1 MSTNTSTGAGA
12 GIPTVRLGTRASAL
26 ALAQSRMV
34 ARDLR
39 AAAARAGAGL
49 RVELV
54 TVRTRGDVDPTAL
67 ARLGGAGVFAAALRT
82 ALLDGECD
90 LAVHSFKDLPTADA
104 PGLVVAAVPARE
116 DPRDAL
122 CLRPPGRAGS
132 GGRADRGPGA
142 GRAGADHSTAAADPT
157 GQAEAPVPAGL
168 TGLDGPAEAPE
179 LTGLG
184 GPAGLVGLTG
194 LGGST
199 DPTGLGGLTGLRPG
213 ARVGTGSPR
222 RAAQLLSIRPDLEIV
237 EIRGN
242 VPTRLARVVGSVVS
256 PDGPMGAVREPD
268 LDAVV
273 LALAGLRRLG
283 LEAYASRILAA
294 APAGPA
300 RSARPGEP
308 TRPGEPAD
316 RPGRAQCADHSARPG
331 PARSTGADPEP
342 VMVPAPAQ
350 GALAV
355 ETREDVATR
364 LPGLAVALAA
374 LDDPSTRAAVTAERS
389 LMAHLGAG
397 CAAPVGALAR
407 PDDGGGSGGD
417 GGGDGSTVRLRL
429 DALVASPDGARRLV
443 VRETGPAREAEA
455 LGARAARSL
464 LEAGA
469 AGIADLRAGRAGG
482 STGGRR

>member
-1 MSTNTSTGAGA
+1 MSAAGGAAPGAAPGAGGRADGGAGA
-12 GIPTVRLGTRASAL
+12 LTVRLGTRASAL
-26 ALAQSRMV
+26 ALAQSKMV

-39 AAAARAGAGL
+39 AAAARAGTAL

-54 TVRTRGDVDPTAL
+54 EVRTRGDVDPTAL

-142 GRAGADHSTAAADPT
+142 GRAGADHSTGP
-157 GQAEAPVPAGL
+157 AEAPVP
-168 TGLDGPAEAPE
+168 TG

-194 LGGST
+194 LGGPT
-199 DPTGLGGLTGLRPG
+199 DLTGLRPG

-294 APAGPA
+294 APAEPA
-300 RSARPGEP
+300 RTARPDEP
-308 TRPGEPAD
+308 AGRPG

-331 PARSTGADPEP
+331 PARSAGADPEP

-374 LDDPSTRAAVTAERS
+374 LDDPPTRAAVTAERS

-397 CAAPVGALAR
+397 CAAPVGAFAR

-417 GGGDGSTVRLRL
+417 GGGDGSAARLRL
-429 DALVASPDGARRLV
+429 DALVASLDGARRLV
-443 VRETGPAREAEA
+443 VREAGSAREAEA

>member
-1 MSTNTSTGAGA
+1 MSTNTSTGAG
-12 GIPTVRLGTRASAL
+12 ILTVRLGTRASAL

-49 RVELV
+49 RIELV

-157 GQAEAPVPAGL
+157 G
-168 TGLDGPAEAPE
+168 
-179 LTGLG
+179 
-184 GPAGLVGLTG
+184 
-194 LGGST
+194 
-199 DPTGLGGLTGLRPG
+199 LGGLTGLRPG

-300 RSARPGEP
+300 RTAR
-308 TRPGEPAD
+308 TARPGEPAD
-316 RPGRAQCADHSARPG
+316 RPGCPGRTQCADHSARPG
-331 PARSTGADPEP
+331 PARSAGADPEP

-364 LPGLAVALAA
+364 LPGLAVALTA
-374 LDDPSTRAAVTAERS
+374 LDDPPTRAAVTAERS

-417 GGGDGSTVRLRL
+417 GGGDGSAARLRL
-429 DALVASPDGARRLV
+429 DALVASLDGARRLV
-443 VRETGPAREAEA
+443 VREAGSAREAEA

>member
-12 GIPTVRLGTRASAL
+12 GILTVRLGTRASAL

-49 RVELV
+49 RIELV

-142 GRAGADHSTAAADPT
+142 GRAGADHSTGAADPT
-157 GQAEAPVPAGL
+157 GPAEAPVPAGL

-194 LGGST
+194 LGGSN

-300 RSARPGEP
+300 RSA
-308 TRPGEPAD
+308 
-316 RPGRAQCADHSARPG
+316 
-331 PARSTGADPEP
+331 GADPEP

-417 GGGDGSTVRLRL
+417 DGGDGSAARLRL

-443 VRETGPAREAEA
+443 VREAGPAREAEA

-469 AGIADLRAGRAGG
+469 AGIADLRADRAGG

>member
-1 MSTNTSTGAGA
+1 MSTNTSTGAGAGA

-49 RVELV
+49 RIELV

-142 GRAGADHSTAAADPT
+142 GRAGADHSTGAADP
-157 GQAEAPVPAGL
+157 AGRGAL
-168 TGLDGPAEAPE
+168 AR
-179 LTGLG
+179 
-184 GPAGLVGLTG
+184 
-194 LGGST
+194 
-199 DPTGLGGLTGLRPG
+199 LRPG

-300 RSARPGEP
+300 RS
-308 TRPGEPAD
+308 
-316 RPGRAQCADHSARPG
+316 
-331 PARSTGADPEP
+331 TGADPEP

-364 LPGLAVALAA
+364 LPGLAAALAA

-407 PDDGGGSGGD
+407 PDDGGGDGRPYSDDGRPHSDDGWPRPDCDGRLRPDCDGRLRPDCGG
-417 GGGDGSTVRLRL
+417 RLRL
-429 DALVASPDGARRLV
+429 DAIVASPDGARRLA
-443 VRETGPAREAEA
+443 VREVASAREAEE

-469 AGIADLRAGRAGG
+469 AGIADLGAGG
-482 STGGRR
+482 AGGRGGRRR

>member
-1 MSTNTSTGAGA
+1 MSTNTSTGAGAGA

-49 RVELV
+49 RIELV

-142 GRAGADHSTAAADPT
+142 GRAGAADPT
-157 GQAEAPVPAGL
+157 GPTEAPVPAGL
-168 TGLDGPAEAPE
+168 TGLDGPAG

-184 GPAGLVGLTG
+184 GPAGLGG

-199 DPTGLGGLTGLRPG
+199 DLTGLRPG

-300 RSARPGEP
+300 RSA
-308 TRPGEPAD
+308 
-316 RPGRAQCADHSARPG
+316 
-331 PARSTGADPEP
+331 GADPEP

-374 LDDPSTRAAVTAERS
+374 LDDPPTRAAVTAERS

-397 CAAPVGALAR
+397 CAAPVGAFAR

-417 GGGDGSTVRLRL
+417 GGGDGSAARLRL

-443 VRETGPAREAEA
+443 VREAGSAREAEA

-482 STGGRR
+482 SIGGRR

>member
-49 RVELV
+49 RIELV

-67 ARLGGAGVFAAALRT
+67 ARLGGAGVFAAALRK

-142 GRAGADHSTAAADPT
+142 GRAGADRSTGAADPT
-157 GQAEAPVPAGL
+157 G
-168 TGLDGPAEAPE
+168 PAEAPGPAG

-199 DPTGLGGLTGLRPG
+199 DLTGLRPG

-308 TRPGEPAD
+308 AD
-316 RPGRAQCADHSARPG
+316 RPGCPGRTQCADHSARPG
-331 PARSTGADPEP
+331 PARSAGADPEP

-364 LPGLAVALAA
+364 LPGLAAALTA
-374 LDDPSTRAAVTAERS
+374 LDDPPTRAAVTAERS

-407 PDDGGGSGGD
+407 PDDGGD
-417 GGGDGSTVRLRL
+417 GGGDGSAARLRL

-443 VRETGPAREAEA
+443 VREAGSAREAEA

-469 AGIADLRAGRAGG
+469 AGIADRRAGRAGG
-482 STGGRR
+482 SIGGRR

>member
-1 MSTNTSTGAGA
+1 MSTNTSTGAGAGA

-142 GRAGADHSTAAADPT
+142 GRAGADHSTGP
-157 GQAEAPVPAGL
+157 AEAPVP
-168 TGLDGPAEAPE
+168 TG

-199 DPTGLGGLTGLRPG
+199 DLTGLRPG

-294 APAGPA
+294 APAEPA
-300 RSARPGEP
+300 RTARPGEP
-308 TRPGEPAD
+308 ARPDEPADRPD

-331 PARSTGADPEP
+331 PARSAGADPEP

-374 LDDPSTRAAVTAERS
+374 LDDPPTRAAVTAERS

-417 GGGDGSTVRLRL
+417 GGGDGSTARLRL
-429 DALVASPDGARRLV
+429 DALVASLDGARRLV
-443 VRETGPAREAEA
+443 VREAGSAREAEA

>member
-12 GIPTVRLGTRASAL
+12 GILTVRLGTRASSL

-39 AAAARAGAGL
+39 TAAARTGAVL
-49 RVELV
+49 RIELV

-90 LAVHSFKDLPTADA
+90 LAVHSFKDLPTANA

-142 GRAGADHSTAAADPT
+142 GRAGADRSTGAADPT
-157 GQAEAPVPAGL
+157 G
-168 TGLDGPAEAPE
+168 PAEAPGPAG

-199 DPTGLGGLTGLRPG
+199 DLTGLRPG

-300 RSARPGEP
+300 RTA
-308 TRPGEPAD
+308 RPGEPAD
-316 RPGRAQCADHSARPG
+316 RPGRAQCADHSAHPG
-331 PARSTGADPEP
+331 PARSAGADPEP

-374 LDDPSTRAAVTAERS
+374 LDDPPTRAAVTAERS

-417 GGGDGSTVRLRL
+417 GSAARLRL
-429 DALVASPDGARRLV
+429 DALVASLDGARRLV
-443 VRETGPAREAEA
+443 VREAGSAREAEA

-482 STGGRR
+482 SIGGRR

>member
-142 GRAGADHSTAAADPT
+142 GRAGTDRSTGAADPT
-157 GQAEAPVPAGL
+157 GPAEAPVPAGL

-199 DPTGLGGLTGLRPG
+199 DLTGLRPG

-294 APAGPA
+294 APAEPA
-300 RSARPGEP
+300 RTARPGEP
-308 TRPGEPAD
+308 TRPDEPAD
-316 RPGRAQCADHSARPG
+316 RPDRPDRAQCADHSARPG
-331 PARSTGADPEP
+331 PARSAGADPEP

-374 LDDPSTRAAVTAERS
+374 LDDPPTRAAVTAERS

-417 GGGDGSTVRLRL
+417 GDGSAARLRL
-429 DALVASPDGARRLV
+429 DALVASLDGARQLV
-443 VRETGPAREAEA
+443 VREAGSAREAEA

>member
-1 MSTNTSTGAGA
+1 M
-12 GIPTVRLGTRASAL
+12 
-26 ALAQSRMV
+26 
-34 ARDLR
+34 
-39 AAAARAGAGL
+39 
-49 RVELV
+49 
-54 TVRTRGDVDPTAL
+54 
-67 ARLGGAGVFAAALRT
+67 
-82 ALLDGECD
+82 
-90 LAVHSFKDLPTADA
+90 
-104 PGLVVAAVPARE
+104 
-116 DPRDAL
+116 
-122 CLRPPGRAGS
+122 
-132 GGRADRGPGA
+132 
-142 GRAGADHSTAAADPT
+142 
-157 GQAEAPVPAGL
+157 
-168 TGLDGPAEAPE
+168 
-179 LTGLG
+179 
-184 GPAGLVGLTG
+184 
-194 LGGST
+194 
-199 DPTGLGGLTGLRPG
+199 
-213 ARVGTGSPR
+213 GTGSPR

-300 RSARPGEP
+300 RTARPGEP

-331 PARSTGADPEP
+331 PARSAGADPEP

-374 LDDPSTRAAVTAERS
+374 LDDPPTRAAVTAERS

-407 PDDGGGSGGD
+407 SDDGGGSGGD
-417 GGGDGSTVRLRL
+417 GDGSAARLRL
-429 DALVASPDGARRLV
+429 DALVASLDGARRLV
-443 VRETGPAREAEA
+443 VREAGFAREAEA

-469 AGIADLRAGRAGG
+469 AGIADLRASRAGG

>member
-12 GIPTVRLGTRASAL
+12 GILTVRLGTRASAL

-39 AAAARAGAGL
+39 AAAARAGAVL
-49 RVELV
+49 RIELV

-142 GRAGADHSTAAADPT
+142 GRAGTDRSTGAADPT
-157 GQAEAPVPAGL
+157 GPAEAPVPAGL

-199 DPTGLGGLTGLRPG
+199 DLTGLRPG

-294 APAGPA
+294 APAEPA
-300 RSARPGEP
+300 RTARPGEP
-308 TRPGEPAD
+308 TRPDEPAD
-316 RPGRAQCADHSARPG
+316 RPDRPDRAQCADHSARPG
-331 PARSTGADPEP
+331 PARSAGADPEP

-374 LDDPSTRAAVTAERS
+374 LDDPPTRAAVTAERS

-417 GGGDGSTVRLRL
+417 GGGDGSTARLRL

-443 VRETGPAREAEA
+443 VREAGSAREAEA

>member
-12 GIPTVRLGTRASAL
+12 GILTVRLGTRASAL

-39 AAAARAGAGL
+39 AAAARTGAVL
-49 RVELV
+49 RIELV
-54 TVRTRGDVDPTAL
+54 TMRTRGDVDPTAL
-67 ARLGGAGVFAAALRT
+67 ARLGGAGVFAAALRK

-142 GRAGADHSTAAADPT
+142 ERAGAAVPT
-157 GQAEAPVPAGL
+157 G
-168 TGLDGPAEAPE
+168 

-184 GPAGLVGLTG
+184 GPAGLTG
-194 LGGST
+194 LDGLDGST
-199 DPTGLGGLTGLRPG
+199 DLAGLRPG

-294 APAGPA
+294 APAEPA
-300 RSARPGEP
+300 RTVRPGEP
-308 TRPGEPAD
+308 TRPDEPAD
-316 RPGRAQCADHSARPG
+316 RPGRPGRAQCADHSARPG
-331 PARSTGADPEP
+331 PARSAEADPEP

-374 LDDPSTRAAVTAERS
+374 LDDPPTRAAVTAERS

-417 GGGDGSTVRLRL
+417 GGGDGSAARLRL
-429 DALVASPDGARRLV
+429 DALVASLDGARRLV
-443 VRETGPAREAEA
+443 VREAGSAREAEA

>member
-12 GIPTVRLGTRASAL
+12 GAGIPTIRLGTRASAL

-49 RVELV
+49 RIELV

-104 PGLVVAAVPARE
+104 PGLVIAAVPARE

-142 GRAGADHSTAAADPT
+142 GRA
-157 GQAEAPVPAGL
+157 
-168 TGLDGPAEAPE
+168 
-179 LTGLG
+179 
-184 GPAGLVGLTG
+184 
-194 LGGST
+194 
-199 DPTGLGGLTGLRPG
+199 GLRPG

-300 RSARPGEP
+300 RTARPGEP
-308 TRPGEPAD
+308 ARPDEPAD
-316 RPGRAQCADHSARPG
+316 RPGRPGRTQCADHSARPG
-331 PARSTGADPEP
+331 PARSAGADPEP

-374 LDDPSTRAAVTAERS
+374 LDDPPTRAAVTAERS

-417 GGGDGSTVRLRL
+417 GGGDGSTARLRL

-455 LGARAARSL
+455 LGAQAARSL

-469 AGIADLRAGRAGG
+469 AVIADLRAGRAGG

>member
-1 MSTNTSTGAGA
+1 MSTNTSTGAGAGA

-49 RVELV
+49 RIELV

-142 GRAGADHSTAAADPT
+142 GRAGADHSTGAADPT
-157 GQAEAPVPAGL
+157 GPAEAPVPAGL
-168 TGLDGPAEAPE
+168 TGP
-179 LTGLG
+179 G

-199 DPTGLGGLTGLRPG
+199 DLTGLRPG

-300 RSARPGEP
+300 RSA
-308 TRPGEPAD
+308 
-316 RPGRAQCADHSARPG
+316 
-331 PARSTGADPEP
+331 GADPEP

-355 ETREDVATR
+355 ETREDAATR

-374 LDDPSTRAAVTAERS
+374 LDDPSTHAAVTAERS

-417 GGGDGSTVRLRL
+417 GGGDGSTARLRL

>member
-1 MSTNTSTGAGA
+1 MSTNTSTGAGAGA

-49 RVELV
+49 RIELV

-142 GRAGADHSTAAADPT
+142 GRAGADHSTGAADPT
-157 GQAEAPVPAGL
+157 GSAEAPGPAGL
-168 TGLDGPAEAPE
+168 TGLDGPA
-179 LTGLG
+179 
-184 GPAGLVGLTG
+184 GLTG
-194 LGGST
+194 LGGLGGST
-199 DPTGLGGLTGLRPG
+199 DLTGPGGLTGLRPG

-300 RSARPGEP
+300 RSA
-308 TRPGEPAD
+308 
-316 RPGRAQCADHSARPG
+316 
-331 PARSTGADPEP
+331 GADPEP

-417 GGGDGSTVRLRL
+417 DGGDGSAARLRL

-443 VRETGPAREAEA
+443 VREAGPAREAEA

>member
-1 MSTNTSTGAGA
+1 MNTNTSTGAGA
-12 GIPTVRLGTRASAL
+12 GILTVRLGTRASAL

-39 AAAARAGAGL
+39 AAAARTGAVL
-49 RVELV
+49 RIELV

-67 ARLGGAGVFAAALRT
+67 ARLGGAGVFAAALRK

-142 GRAGADHSTAAADPT
+142 GRAGADHSTAAA
-157 GQAEAPVPAGL
+157 
-168 TGLDGPAEAPE
+168 
-179 LTGLG
+179 
-184 GPAGLVGLTG
+184 
-194 LGGST
+194 

-300 RSARPGEP
+300 RSA
-308 TRPGEPAD
+308 
-316 RPGRAQCADHSARPG
+316 
-331 PARSTGADPEP
+331 GADPGP

-355 ETREDVATR
+355 ETREDVAAR
-364 LPGLAVALAA
+364 LPGLAAALAA
-374 LDDPSTRAAVTAERS
+374 LDDPPTRAAVTAERS

-417 GGGDGSTVRLRL
+417 GGGDGSAARLRL
-429 DALVASPDGARRLV
+429 DALVASLDGARRLV
-443 VRETGPAREAEA
+443 VREAGSAREAEA

>member
-1 MSTNTSTGAGA
+1 MNTNTSTGAGA
-12 GIPTVRLGTRASAL
+12 GILTVRLGTRASAL

-39 AAAARAGAGL
+39 AAAARTGAVL
-49 RVELV
+49 RIELV

-67 ARLGGAGVFAAALRT
+67 ARLGGAGVFAAALRK

-142 GRAGADHSTAAADPT
+142 GRAGADHSTAAA
-157 GQAEAPVPAGL
+157 
-168 TGLDGPAEAPE
+168 
-179 LTGLG
+179 
-184 GPAGLVGLTG
+184 
-194 LGGST
+194 

-300 RSARPGEP
+300 RSA
-308 TRPGEPAD
+308 
-316 RPGRAQCADHSARPG
+316 
-331 PARSTGADPEP
+331 GADPEP

>member
-1 MSTNTSTGAGA
+1 MNTNTGAGA
-12 GIPTVRLGTRASAL
+12 GAGVVTVRLGTRASAL

-49 RVELV
+49 RIELV

-142 GRAGADHSTAAADPT
+142 GRAGADHSTGAADPA
-157 GQAEAPVPAGL
+157 GPA
-168 TGLDGPAEAPE
+168 GLDGPAEAPE

-199 DPTGLGGLTGLRPG
+199 DLTGLRPG

-294 APAGPA
+294 APAEPA

-308 TRPGEPAD
+308 AD
-316 RPGRAQCADHSARPG
+316 RPDRPDQSDHSGRPQCTDHSARPG

>member
-1 MSTNTSTGAGA
+1 MNTNTGAGA
-12 GIPTVRLGTRASAL
+12 GAGVVTVRLGTRASAL

-49 RVELV
+49 QIELV

-142 GRAGADHSTAAADPT
+142 GRAGADRSTGAADPT
-157 GQAEAPVPAGL
+157 GPAEAPVPAGL
-168 TGLDGPAEAPE
+168 TGLDGPAVP
-179 LTGLG
+179 TGLG
-184 GPAGLVGLTG
+184 GPA
-194 LGGST
+194 
-199 DPTGLGGLTGLRPG
+199 GLRPG

-300 RSARPGEP
+300 RSA
-308 TRPGEPAD
+308 
-316 RPGRAQCADHSARPG
+316 
-331 PARSTGADPEP
+331 GADPEP

-374 LDDPSTRAAVTAERS
+374 LDDPPTRAAVTAERS

-407 PDDGGGSGGD
+407 PDDGGGSGG
-417 GGGDGSTVRLRL
+417 GGDGSAARLRL
-429 DALVASPDGARRLV
+429 DALVASLDGARQLV
-443 VRETGPAREAEA
+443 VREAGFAREAEA

>member
-1 MSTNTSTGAGA
+1 MSTNTSTGAGAGA

-49 RVELV
+49 RIELV

-142 GRAGADHSTAAADPT
+142 GRAGAADPT
-157 GQAEAPVPAGL
+157 GPTEAPVPAGL
-168 TGLDGPAEAPE
+168 TGLDGPAG

-184 GPAGLVGLTG
+184 GPAGLGG

-199 DPTGLGGLTGLRPG
+199 DLTGLRPG

-300 RSARPGEP
+300 RSA
-308 TRPGEPAD
+308 
-316 RPGRAQCADHSARPG
+316 
-331 PARSTGADPEP
+331 GADPEP

-374 LDDPSTRAAVTAERS
+374 LDDPPTRAAVTAERS

-417 GGGDGSTVRLRL
+417 GGGDGSTARLRL
-429 DALVASPDGARRLV
+429 DALVVSPDGARRLV

-469 AGIADLRAGRAGG
+469 AGIADLRADRAGE

>member
-1 MSTNTSTGAGA
+1 MSTNTSTGAGAGA

-142 GRAGADHSTAAADPT
+142 GRAGADHSTGAADPT
-157 GQAEAPVPAGL
+157 GPAEAPVPAGL
-168 TGLDGPAEAPE
+168 TGL
-179 LTGLG
+179 G
-184 GPAGLVGLTG
+184 GPAGLGG

-199 DPTGLGGLTGLRPG
+199 DLTGPGGLTGLRPG

-300 RSARPGEP
+300 RSA
-308 TRPGEPAD
+308 
-316 RPGRAQCADHSARPG
+316 
-331 PARSTGADPEP
+331 GADPEP

-417 GGGDGSTVRLRL
+417 DGGDGSAARLRL

-443 VRETGPAREAEA
+443 VREAGPAREAEA

>member
-104 PGLVVAAVPARE
+104 PGLIVAAVPARE

-142 GRAGADHSTAAADPT
+142 GRAGADHSTGAADPA

-168 TGLDGPAEAPE
+168 TGLDGPAETPE
-179 LTGLG
+179 LTGPG

-199 DPTGLGGLTGLRPG
+199 DLTGLRPG

-316 RPGRAQCADHSARPG
+316 RPDRAQCADHSARPG
-331 PARSTGADPEP
+331 PARSAGADPEP

-374 LDDPSTRAAVTAERS
+374 LDDPPTRAAVTAERS

-417 GGGDGSTVRLRL
+417 GDGDGSAARLRL

-455 LGARAARSL
+455 LGARAARSRR
-464 LEAGA
+464 EAGA

-482 STGGRR
+482 SIGGRR

>member
-12 GIPTVRLGTRASAL
+12 GILTVRLGTRASAL

-39 AAAARAGAGL
+39 AAAARTGAVL
-49 RVELV
+49 RIELV

-104 PGLVVAAVPARE
+104 PGLTVAAVPARE

-142 GRAGADHSTAAADPT
+142 GRAGADRSTGAADPT
-157 GQAEAPVPAGL
+157 G
-168 TGLDGPAEAPE
+168 PAEAPGPAG

-199 DPTGLGGLTGLRPG
+199 DLTGLRPG

-294 APAGPA
+294 APAEPA
-300 RSARPGEP
+300 RTARPGEP
-308 TRPGEPAD
+308 ARPDEPADRPD

-331 PARSTGADPEP
+331 PARSAGADPEP

-364 LPGLAVALAA
+364 LPGLAAALAA
-374 LDDPSTRAAVTAERS
+374 LDDPPTRAAVTAERS

-407 PDDGGGSGGD
+407 SDDGGGSGGD
-417 GGGDGSTVRLRL
+417 GGGDGSAARLRL

-443 VRETGPAREAEA
+443 VREAGSAREAEA

-482 STGGRR
+482 SIGGRR

>member
-1 MSTNTSTGAGA
+1 MSTNTSTGAGAGA

-39 AAAARAGAGL
+39 AAAARAGTGL
-49 RVELV
+49 RIELV

-142 GRAGADHSTAAADPT
+142 GRAGANHSTGAADPT
-157 GQAEAPVPAGL
+157 GSAEAPVPAGL
-168 TGLDGPAEAPE
+168 TGLDGPAG
-179 LTGLG
+179 LTGPGGPAGLTGPG

-199 DPTGLGGLTGLRPG
+199 DLTGLRPG

-300 RSARPGEP
+300 RSA
-308 TRPGEPAD
+308 
-316 RPGRAQCADHSARPG
+316 
-331 PARSTGADPEP
+331 GADPEP

-417 GGGDGSTVRLRL
+417 GGGDGSTARLRL

-469 AGIADLRAGRAGG
+469 AVIADLRAGRAGG

>member
-1 MSTNTSTGAGA
+1 MNTNTSTGTGA
-12 GIPTVRLGTRASAL
+12 GILTVRLGTRASAL

-39 AAAARAGAGL
+39 AAAARAGTEL
-49 RVELV
+49 RIELV
-54 TVRTRGDVDPTAL
+54 AVRTRGDVDPTAL

-90 LAVHSFKDLPTADA
+90 LAVHSFKDLPTAGT

-122 CLRPPGRAGS
+122 CLPGG
-132 GGRADRGPGA
+132 
-142 GRAGADHSTAAADPT
+142 AGADHSAGAANPT
-157 GQAEAPVPAGL
+157 
-168 TGLDGPAEAPE
+168 GPAEAPGLTGLTRLGGPAE

-184 GPAGLVGLTG
+184 GM
-194 LGGST
+194 GGST
-199 DPTGLGGLTGLRPG
+199 DLTGLRSG

-294 APAGPA
+294 APAEPA

-308 TRPGEPAD
+308 AG
-316 RPGRAQCADHSARPG
+316 RPGRTQCADHSAHPE
-331 PARSTGADPEP
+331 PARSVGADPEP

-389 LMAHLGAG
+389 LMAHLGAS

-407 PDDGGGSGGD
+407 PDDGGGRG
-417 GGGDGSTVRLRL
+417 GGGDRLRL
-429 DALVASPDGARRLV
+429 DALITSPDGARRLV
-443 VRETGPAREAEA
+443 VRETGSAREAEA

-482 STGGRR
+482 SVGGRR

>member
-1 MSTNTSTGAGA
+1 MNTNTGAGA
-12 GIPTVRLGTRASAL
+12 GAGVVTVRLGTRASAL

-49 RVELV
+49 RIELV

-90 LAVHSFKDLPTADA
+90 LAVHSFKDLPTAEA

-142 GRAGADHSTAAADPT
+142 GRAGADHSTGAADPA
-157 GQAEAPVPAGL
+157 GPA
-168 TGLDGPAEAPE
+168 GLDGPAEAPE
-179 LTGLG
+179 
-184 GPAGLVGLTG
+184 PAGLVGLTG

-199 DPTGLGGLTGLRPG
+199 DLTGLRPG

>member
-1 MSTNTSTGAGA
+1 MSTNTSTGAGAGA

-49 RVELV
+49 RIELV

-67 ARLGGAGVFAAALRT
+67 TRLGGAGVFAAALRT

-90 LAVHSFKDLPTADA
+90 LAVHSFKDLPTAEA

-142 GRAGADHSTAAADPT
+142 GRAGADHSTGAADP
-157 GQAEAPVPAGL
+157 AGL
-168 TGLDGPAEAPE
+168 P
-179 LTGLG
+179 
-184 GPAGLVGLTG
+184 
-194 LGGST
+194 
-199 DPTGLGGLTGLRPG
+199 GLRPG

-242 VPTRLARVVGSVVS
+242 VPTRLGRVVGSVVS

-300 RSARPGEP
+300 RTARPGEP
-308 TRPGEPAD
+308 ARPDEPAD
-316 RPGRAQCADHSARPG
+316 RPDRPDRAQCADHSARPG

-455 LGARAARSL
+455 LGAQAARSL

-469 AGIADLRAGRAGG
+469 AVIADLRAGRAGG

>member
-1 MSTNTSTGAGA
+1 MSTNTSTGAGAGA

-49 RVELV
+49 RIELV

-67 ARLGGAGVFAAALRT
+67 TRLGGAGVFAAALRT

-142 GRAGADHSTAAADPT
+142 GRAGADHSTGAADPT
-157 GQAEAPVPAGL
+157 GSAEAPGPAGL
-168 TGLDGPAEAPE
+168 TGLDGPA
-179 LTGLG
+179 
-184 GPAGLVGLTG
+184 GLTG
-194 LGGST
+194 LGGLGGST
-199 DPTGLGGLTGLRPG
+199 DLTGPGGLTGLRPG

-294 APAGPA
+294 APAGPT
-300 RSARPGEP
+300 RSA
-308 TRPGEPAD
+308 
-316 RPGRAQCADHSARPG
+316 
-331 PARSTGADPEP
+331 GADPEP

-417 GGGDGSTVRLRL
+417 GGGDGSAARLRL
-429 DALVASPDGARRLV
+429 DALVASLDGARRLV
-443 VRETGPAREAEA
+443 VREAGSAREAEA

-469 AGIADLRAGRAGG
+469 AGIADLRVGRAGG

>member
-1 MSTNTSTGAGA
+1 MG
-12 GIPTVRLGTRASAL
+12 
-26 ALAQSRMV
+26 
-34 ARDLR
+34 
-39 AAAARAGAGL
+39 
-49 RVELV
+49 
-54 TVRTRGDVDPTAL
+54 
-67 ARLGGAGVFAAALRT
+67 
-82 ALLDGECD
+82 
-90 LAVHSFKDLPTADA
+90 
-104 PGLVVAAVPARE
+104 
-116 DPRDAL
+116 
-122 CLRPPGRAGS
+122 
-132 GGRADRGPGA
+132 
-142 GRAGADHSTAAADPT
+142 
-157 GQAEAPVPAGL
+157 
-168 TGLDGPAEAPE
+168 
-179 LTGLG
+179 
-184 GPAGLVGLTG
+184 G

-199 DPTGLGGLTGLRPG
+199 DLAGLRPG

-294 APAGPA
+294 APAEPA
-300 RSARPGEP
+300 RTARPD
-308 TRPGEPAD
+308 EPAD
-316 RPGRAQCADHSARPG
+316 RPGRPARTQCADHSARPG
-331 PARSTGADPEP
+331 PARSAGADPEP

-374 LDDPSTRAAVTAERS
+374 LDDPPTHAAVTAERS

-407 PDDGGGSGGD
+407 SDDGGGSGGD
-417 GGGDGSTVRLRL
+417 RDGSAARLRL
-429 DALVASPDGARRLV
+429 DALVASLDGARRLV
-443 VRETGPAREAEA
+443 VREAGSAREAEA

-469 AGIADLRAGRAGG
+469 AGIADLHAGRAGG
-482 STGGRR
+482 SIGGRR

>member
-12 GIPTVRLGTRASAL
+12 GAGIPTIRLGTRASAL

-49 RVELV
+49 RIELV

-90 LAVHSFKDLPTADA
+90 LAVHSFKDLPTAEA

-142 GRAGADHSTAAADPT
+142 GRAGADHSTGAADP
-157 GQAEAPVPAGL
+157 AGL
-168 TGLDGPAEAPE
+168 P
-179 LTGLG
+179 
-184 GPAGLVGLTG
+184 
-194 LGGST
+194 
-199 DPTGLGGLTGLRPG
+199 GLRPG

-242 VPTRLARVVGSVVS
+242 VPTRLGRVVGSVVS

-300 RSARPGEP
+300 RTARPGEP
-308 TRPGEPAD
+308 ARPDEPAD
-316 RPGRAQCADHSARPG
+316 RPGRPGRTQCADHSARPG
-331 PARSTGADPEP
+331 PARSAGADPEP

-417 GGGDGSTVRLRL
+417 GGGDGNTARLRL

-455 LGARAARSL
+455 LGAQAARSL

-469 AGIADLRAGRAGG
+469 AVIADLRAGRAGG

>member
-12 GIPTVRLGTRASAL
+12 GALTVRLGTRASAL

-49 RVELV
+49 RIELV

-82 ALLDGECD
+82 ALLNGECD

-142 GRAGADHSTAAADPT
+142 ERAGADHSTAAADPT
-157 GQAEAPVPAGL
+157 GPAEAPVPAGL

-179 LTGLG
+179 L
-184 GPAGLVGLTG
+184 
-194 LGGST
+194 
-199 DPTGLGGLTGLRPG
+199 TGLGGLTGLRPG

-294 APAGPA
+294 APAEPA
-300 RSARPGEP
+300 RTARPGEP
-308 TRPGEPAD
+308 TRPDEPAD
-316 RPGRAQCADHSARPG
+316 RPDRPDRAQCADHSARPG

>member
-1 MSTNTSTGAGA
+1 MSTNTSTGAGAGA

-49 RVELV
+49 RIELV

-142 GRAGADHSTAAADPT
+142 GRAGADHSTGAADPT
-157 GQAEAPVPAGL
+157 GSAEAPGPAGL
-168 TGLDGPAEAPE
+168 TGLDGPA
-179 LTGLG
+179 
-184 GPAGLVGLTG
+184 GLTG
-194 LGGST
+194 LGGLGGST
-199 DPTGLGGLTGLRPG
+199 DLTGPAGLTGLRPG

-300 RSARPGEP
+300 RSA
-308 TRPGEPAD
+308 
-316 RPGRAQCADHSARPG
+316 
-331 PARSTGADPEP
+331 GADPEP

-374 LDDPSTRAAVTAERS
+374 LDDPPTRAAVTAERS

-417 GGGDGSTVRLRL
+417 GGGDGSAARLRL
-429 DALVASPDGARRLV
+429 DALVASLDGARRLV
-443 VRETGPAREAEA
+443 VREAGSAREAEA

>member
-1 MSTNTSTGAGA
+1 MSTNTSTDAGAGA

-49 RVELV
+49 RIELV

-142 GRAGADHSTAAADPT
+142 GRAGAEKATGAADPA

-199 DPTGLGGLTGLRPG
+199 DLTGLRPG

-300 RSARPGEP
+300 RSA
-308 TRPGEPAD
+308 
-316 RPGRAQCADHSARPG
+316 
-331 PARSTGADPEP
+331 GADPEP

-364 LPGLAVALAA
+364 LPGLAVALTA
-374 LDDPSTRAAVTAERS
+374 LDDPPTRAAVTAERS

-417 GGGDGSTVRLRL
+417 GGGDGSAARLRL
-429 DALVASPDGARRLV
+429 DALVASLDGARRLV
-443 VRETGPAREAEA
+443 VREAGSAREAEA

>member
-1 MSTNTSTGAGA
+1 MNTNTGAGA
-12 GIPTVRLGTRASAL
+12 GILTVRLGTRASAL

-49 RVELV
+49 RIELV

-90 LAVHSFKDLPTADA
+90 LAVHSFKDLPTAEA
-104 PGLVVAAVPARE
+104 PGLVVAAGPARE

-142 GRAGADHSTAAADPT
+142 GRAGADHSTGAADP
-157 GQAEAPVPAGL
+157 AGL
-168 TGLDGPAEAPE
+168 P
-179 LTGLG
+179 
-184 GPAGLVGLTG
+184 
-194 LGGST
+194 
-199 DPTGLGGLTGLRPG
+199 GLRPG

-242 VPTRLARVVGSVVS
+242 VPPRLGRVVGSVVS

-300 RSARPGEP
+300 RTA
-308 TRPGEPAD
+308 RPGEPAD

-331 PARSTGADPEP
+331 PARSAGADPEP

-417 GGGDGSTVRLRL
+417 GGGDGSTARLRL

-443 VRETGPAREAEA
+443 VREAGPAREAEA
-455 LGARAARSL
+455 LGAQAARSL

-469 AGIADLRAGRAGG
+469 AVIADLRAGRAGG

>member
-49 RVELV
+49 RIELV

-157 GQAEAPVPAGL
+157 G
-168 TGLDGPAEAPE
+168 
-179 LTGLG
+179 
-184 GPAGLVGLTG
+184 
-194 LGGST
+194 
-199 DPTGLGGLTGLRPG
+199 LGGLTGLRPG

-300 RSARPGEP
+300 RTARPD
-308 TRPGEPAD
+308 EPAD
-316 RPGRAQCADHSARPG
+316 RPGCPGRTQCADHSARPG
-331 PARSTGADPEP
+331 PARSAGADPEP

-374 LDDPSTRAAVTAERS
+374 LDDPPTRAAVTAERS

-407 PDDGGGSGGD
+407 PDDGG
-417 GGGDGSTVRLRL
+417 DGSSARLRL

-443 VRETGPAREAEA
+443 VREAGSAREAEA

>member
-1 MSTNTSTGAGA
+1 MSTNTSTGAGAGA

-49 RVELV
+49 RIELV

-142 GRAGADHSTAAADPT
+142 GRAGADHSTGAADPT
-157 GQAEAPVPAGL
+157 GSAEAPGPAGL
-168 TGLDGPAEAPE
+168 TGLDGPA
-179 LTGLG
+179 
-184 GPAGLVGLTG
+184 GLTG
-194 LGGST
+194 LGGLGGST
-199 DPTGLGGLTGLRPG
+199 DLTGPGGLTGLRPG

-268 LDAVV
+268 LDVVV

-300 RSARPGEP
+300 RSA
-308 TRPGEPAD
+308 
-316 RPGRAQCADHSARPG
+316 
-331 PARSTGADPEP
+331 GADPEP

-417 GGGDGSTVRLRL
+417 DGGDGSAARLRL
-429 DALVASPDGARRLV
+429 DALVASLDGARRLV
-443 VRETGPAREAEA
+443 VREAGSAREAEA